1 MNRIDGRTEGGGPG
15 RRTRRAAALLVCCAC
30 SAETEFTVLA
40 TLDVGLNPHQI
51 AFTDDGRTAYV
62 AAAGSD
68 QVVEIDAT
76 ALTVTKHFPVP
87 DSPLGVAVLPREGGL
102 AVARFGADEIVRI
115 SFSGAEPSEG
125 LETGG
130 APSLLVGPI
139 SGNRYLVSVEQVD
152 RMWVLNLD
160 DFSLERSYP
169 TGDRPFPPAATS
181 DGGTAFVPNYDDGT
195 VTVIDLVGQGAE
207 AGAGGVGQIL
217 GTVAV
222 GEHPSG
228 GVVLP
233 GDSVYA
239 VAIRAENK
247 VLFINI
253 AALRVVDSLTDGI
266 GESPFSV
273 VVTPDGRLAF
283 VNNTA
288 SHDISVIAL
297 PEREVV
303 ARIPIGEQPI
313 VMAVHPSGGTLWVS
327 SEGSHELAVIEIP
340 ERWRT

>member
-1 MNRIDGRTEGGGPG
+1 M
-15 RRTRRAAALLVCCAC
+15 
-30 SAETEFTVLA
+30 LA

-68 QVVEIDAT
+68 QVVEVDAT
-76 ALTVTKHFPVP
+76 ALTVTRHFPVP
-87 DSPLGVAVLPREGGL
+87 DSPLGVAVLPRERGL
-102 AVARFGADEIVRI
+102 AVARFGADEIAWI
-115 SFSGAEPSEG
+115 HFSEAEPSEG

-160 DFSLERSYP
+160 DFSLERFYA

-195 VTVIDLVGQGAE
+195 VTVIDLAGVG
-207 AGAGGVGQIL
+207 AGAGGQIL

-253 AALRVVDSLTDGI
+253 AARRVVDSLTEGI

-288 SHDISVIAL
+288 SHDISVVAL

-303 ARIPIGEQPI
+303 ARIPVGEQPI
-313 VMAVHPSGGTLWVS
+313 VMEVHPSGGTLWVS

-340 ERWRT
+340 KRWRT

>member
-1 MNRIDGRTEGGGPG
+1 MNRIGGRTEGGGSG
-15 RRTRRAAALLVCCAC
+15 HRTQWAAALLVCCAC

-68 QVVEIDAT
+68 QVVEVDAT
-76 ALTVTKHFPVP
+76 ALTVTRRFPVP
-87 DSPLGVAVLPREGGL
+87 DSPLGVAVLPRERGL
-102 AVARFGADEIVRI
+102 AVARFGADEIVWIR
-115 SFSGAEPSEG
+115 FSGAELSEG

-160 DFSLERSYP
+160 DFSLERFYA
-169 TGDRPFPPAATS
+169 TGDRPFPPAVTS
-181 DGGTAFVPNYDDGT
+181 DGSTAFVPNYDDGT
-195 VTVIDLVGQGAE
+195 VTVIDL
-207 AGAGGVGQIL
+207 AGGQIL

-233 GDSVYA
+233 GDSTYA
-239 VAIRAENK
+239 VAVRGENK

-253 AALRVVDSLTDGI
+253 AARRVVDSLTEGI

-303 ARIPIGEQPI
+303 ARIPVGEQPI
-313 VMAVHPSGGTLWVS
+313 VMQVHPSGGTLWVS

-340 ERWRT
+340 ERWRI